1 MVNAIPWGIPSP
13 TKGIAMF
20 DFSLLTDLEINAV
33 IGVVSL
39 VVGVLGSTKIKD
51 TFKGIPSDLRTAL
64 TSVETTAVAN
74 LKAAIPV
81 KAASPAAAAAVAN
94 AAASIAAAAPAPA
107 PAPVA

>member
-1 MVNAIPWGIPSP
+1 MVNATPWGIIP
-13 TKGIAMF
+13 TKGTAMF
-20 DFSLLTDLEINAV
+20 NLSLLTGFEVNAV

-39 VVGVLGSTKIKD
+39 LVGIFGSTKITD
-51 TFKGIPSDLRTAL
+51 IFKGIPSDLRTAL